1 MIARKFSRWL
11 GFLCFLTLGLM
22 GLGAGV
28 RAKKAGLTCPDW
40 PLCFG
45 QVIPDYHP
53 GVYFEFIHR
62 AYAGIVAIIFFGC
75 LIYAWKSR
83 DELIRRIRGLLVVAA
98 IVLIAQ
104 IVMGGLT
111 VLKLVKIEVVTS
123 HLALAT
129 IFFGC
134 LYWCFLQLKDADPAR
149 ADGRAMFGSGS
160 MDPSSGAALRAP
172 LLRFLVV
179 MTPLL
184 VFSQLILG
192 GLVATSYA
200 GSVCVDFPKCNGQWI
215 PEPFEGPIKL
225 QVLHRFMAY
234 FLFAYVIMIG
244 LKMVR
249 ATHNLYVRRS
259 ARLLMW
265 AVIIQVGLGIAN
277 VINLIPFHLTVAHHV
292 MGVLL
297 FGASLRLLHSN
308 T

>member
-1 MIARKFSRWL
+1 
-11 GFLCFLTLGLM
+11 M

-62 AYAGIVAIIFFGC
+62 AYAGIVAILFFGC
-75 LIYAWKSR
+75 LIYAYKSK
-83 DELIRRIRGLLVVAA
+83 DELIRRIRGLMFVAA
-98 IVLIAQ
+98 VVLIAQ

-129 IFFGC
+129 VFFGC
-134 LYWCFLQLKDADPAR
+134 IYWCYLQLKDSDPAR

-160 MDPSSGAALRAP
+160 MDPTSGAALRSP
-172 LLRFLVV
+172 ILG
-179 MTPLL
+179 LL
-184 VFSQLILG
+184 VFLLPVFVFVQLILG
-192 GLVATSYA
+192 GLVASSYA
-200 GSVCVDFPKCNGQWI
+200 GSVCVDFPLCNGQWI

-234 FLFAYVIMIG
+234 FLFAFIMFVS
-244 LKMVR
+244 LKMIQ

-259 ARLLMW
+259 ARLLMF
-265 AVIIQVGLGIAN
+265 AVLVQVGLGIAN
-277 VINLIPFHLTVAHHV
+277 VLMLIPFYLTVAHHL

-297 FGASLRLLHSN
+297 FAASLRVLHSKS
-308 T
+308 

>member
-1 MIARKFSRWL
+1 MIARRFSRFL
-11 GFLCFLTLGLM
+11 GLLCFLTLGLM

-62 AYAGIVAIIFFGC
+62 AYAGILALIFFGC
-75 LIYAWKSR
+75 FFYAWRSR
-83 DELIRRIRGLLVVAA
+83 DELIRRVRGLMFVAS

-104 IVMGGLT
+104 ILMGGLT

-134 LYWCFLQLKDADPAR
+134 LYWCYLSLKDADPAR

-160 MDPSSGAALRAP
+160 MDPGSGAALRAP

-179 MTPLL
+179 LTPIII
-184 VFSQLILG
+184 FAQLILG
-192 GLVATSYA
+192 GLVASSYA
-200 GSVCVDFPKCNGQWI
+200 GSVCVDFPLCNGQWF
-215 PEPFEGPIKL
+215 PVPFEGPIKL
-225 QVLHRFMAY
+225 QVLHRFFAY
-234 FLFAYVIMIG
+234 FVFAYVMVIG

-249 ATHNLYVRRS
+249 ATHNLYIRRS
-259 ARLLMW
+259 AHLLMF
-265 AVIIQVGLGIAN
+265 AVLVQVGLGIAN
-277 VINLIPFHLTVAHHV
+277 VMMLIPFYLTVAHHL

-297 FGASLRLLHSN
+297 FAASLRVVHSN
-308 T
+308 S